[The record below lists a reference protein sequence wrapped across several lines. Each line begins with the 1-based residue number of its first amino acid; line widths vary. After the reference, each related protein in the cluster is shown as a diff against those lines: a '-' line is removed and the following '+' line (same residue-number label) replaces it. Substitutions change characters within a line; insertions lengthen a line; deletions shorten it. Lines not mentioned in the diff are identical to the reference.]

1 MSSSPE
7 TFSLDPSSSSSSNNP
22 RPPLPISEY
31 EVFLSF
37 RGPDVRQTF
46 ADHLYSCFA
55 RSKIRTFRDE
65 EELRKGEVIA
75 PSLVRAIKESKIHIP
90 IFTENYAA
98 SKWCLQE
105 LAQMVRCWKER
116 KGHIILPIFYF
127 VDPRDVRHQ
136 IGPYW
141 EAFEQH
147 SLKHD
152 LETTRE
158 WRESLQEVGKMKG
171 WHITKS
177 SGEGAMI
184 DQIFTEV
191 ELRLR
196 TSHTLLVTDQLV
208 GVNFHV
214 QEVMRL
220 LTQEF
225 ADERMVGIY
234 GMGGLGKTTIAKAVY
249 NKVNMHFDRC
259 CFIENIRQILSENG
273 GVEILQNKI
282 ISSIL
287 KNDREIKD
295 TGDRIHQIK
304 NRVCKH
310 KILIVLDDVD
320 GMFQFEEI
328 LGNIG
333 NFSSESRFIVTTRDR
348 RVLEFLQV
356 YKSYELKEMSRDHSL
371 QLFSKHAFR
380 MDYPPED
387 YVNLSDEFVQVAAG
401 LPLALKVI
409 GSLLFQTNLIFWEQK
424 LAELKEIPAAKV
436 QERLKISFNELT
448 YNEKQIFLDIA
459 CFFVGVNKES
469 PIFMWSDCDFYPGSA
484 IRTLVLRSLIRIN
497 EKDEFWMHDHIRD
510 LGRAIVRE
518 ENFRNPGKRS
528 RVWSNKDALN
538 MLESGEVC
546 VTLVCIFVVI
556 SPAYFPLFGN
566 ADYDELTEM
575 DLEQLTGLRY
585 LEVRCGS
592 LTGDF
597 TEVLPNIRWL
607 RLHDCDSI
615 PTDMDL
621 EKLIVLDMKDCPVK
635 DSWRSWNSIKV
646 AHNYKLKVAN
656 LVDCDKLEKPPSSLS
671 RCESLEL
678 LDYSG
683 CMSMQGELE
692 LERLKNLRVLRLCR
706 TEITKLK
713 VGGDIGMLPH
723 LKEIDFRFTRLT
735 EVPPGISKLH
745 SLEILDVTACRR
757 SDIESPVCLMEMLP
771 PNLKRLAI
779 VSFTLSTQ
787 LPPLLTHLEVG
798 HSMQLERLSNNLAS
812 LSKNLTELRLYVVG
826 IFEIHGLGELTA
838 LETLDIDDAPN
849 LRTLDGLQRLVL
861 LKELS
866 VRECHSLGKLPS
878 VANLNKLHTLEISG
892 CKLLSEIHGLG
903 ELASGTLS
911 SLEINDCPR
920 LENIGGDM
928 VMRLE
933 SLILAE
939 LQLTKL
945 LPQSLDSC
953 CTKLRSLT
961 IEESVDDDQDDD
973 VEIIMPLQRLP
984 DLSGLV
990 NLMELRISGCQ
1001 EVVEVRGLDGLESLH
1016 TLEIVVCKSIRKLPD
1031 LSGLR
1036 ELEWLCLDGCTQL
1049 TEVPGLGRL
1058 ESLEYLS
1065 MAGCSSIKR
1074 LPDLSGLNNL
1084 TTLNV
1089 RKCPKLKELKG
1100 LERLEM
1106 LQVVE
1111 TDKRLKVR
1119 HLLRSVARYG
1129 KRITRSVRGVLN

>member
-259 CFIENIRQILSENG
+259 CFIENIRQILSEN
-273 GVEILQNKI
+273 
-282 ISSIL
+282 
-287 KNDREIKD
+287 D

-320 GMFQFEEI
+320 
-328 LGNIG
+328 
-333 NFSSESRFIVTTRDR
+333 
-348 RVLEFLQV
+348 
-356 YKSYELKEMSRDHSL
+356 
-371 QLFSKHAFR
+371 A
-380 MDYPPED
+380 
-387 YVNLSDEFVQVAAG
+387 DEFVQVAAG

-556 SPAYFPLFGN
+556 SPAYFPLFG
-566 ADYDELTEM
+566 T
-575 DLEQLTGLRY
+575 
-585 LEVRCGS
+585 
-592 LTGDF
+592 
-597 TEVLPNIRWL
+597 
-607 RLHDCDSI
+607 
-615 PTDMDL
+615 
-621 EKLIVLDMKDCPVK
+621 
-635 DSWRSWNSIKV
+635 
-646 AHNYKLKVAN
+646 
-656 LVDCDKLEKPPSSLS
+656 
-671 RCESLEL
+671 
-678 LDYSG
+678 
-683 CMSMQGELE
+683 
-692 LERLKNLRVLRLCR
+692 
-706 TEITKLK
+706 
-713 VGGDIGMLPH
+713 
-723 LKEIDFRFTRLT
+723 
-735 EVPPGISKLH
+735 
-745 SLEILDVTACRR
+745 
-757 SDIESPVCLMEMLP
+757 
-771 PNLKRLAI
+771 
-779 VSFTLSTQ
+779 
-787 LPPLLTHLEVG
+787 
-798 HSMQLERLSNNLAS
+798 
-812 LSKNLTELRLYVVG
+812 
-826 IFEIHGLGELTA
+826 
-838 LETLDIDDAPN
+838 
-849 LRTLDGLQRLVL
+849 
-861 LKELS
+861 
-866 VRECHSLGKLPS
+866 
-878 VANLNKLHTLEISG
+878 
-892 CKLLSEIHGLG
+892 
-903 ELASGTLS
+903 
-911 SLEINDCPR
+911 
-920 LENIGGDM
+920 
-928 VMRLE
+928 
-933 SLILAE
+933 
-939 LQLTKL
+939 
-945 LPQSLDSC
+945 
-953 CTKLRSLT
+953 
-961 IEESVDDDQDDD
+961 
-973 VEIIMPLQRLP
+973 
-984 DLSGLV
+984 
-990 NLMELRISGCQ
+990 
-1001 EVVEVRGLDGLESLH
+1001 
-1016 TLEIVVCKSIRKLPD
+1016 
-1031 LSGLR
+1031 
-1036 ELEWLCLDGCTQL
+1036 
-1049 TEVPGLGRL
+1049 
-1058 ESLEYLS
+1058 
-1065 MAGCSSIKR
+1065 
-1074 LPDLSGLNNL
+1074 
-1084 TTLNV
+1084 
-1089 RKCPKLKELKG
+1089 
-1100 LERLEM
+1100 
-1106 LQVVE
+1106 
-1111 TDKRLKVR
+1111 
-1119 HLLRSVARYG
+1119 
-1129 KRITRSVRGVLN
+1129 

>member
-333 NFSSESRFIVTTRDR
+333 NFSSESRFIVTTRD
-348 RVLEFLQV
+348 
-356 YKSYELKEMSRDHSL
+356 
-371 QLFSKHAFR
+371 
-380 MDYPPED
+380 
-387 YVNLSDEFVQVAAG
+387 
-401 LPLALKVI
+401 
-409 GSLLFQTNLIFWEQK
+409 
-424 LAELKEIPAAKV
+424 
-436 QERLKISFNELT
+436 
-448 YNEKQIFLDIA
+448 
-459 CFFVGVNKES
+459 
-469 PIFMWSDCDFYPGSA
+469 
-484 IRTLVLRSLIRIN
+484 IRIN

-538 MLESGEVC
+538 MLESGEGTDC
-546 VTLVCIFVVI
+546 VEVLRVDMED
-556 SPAYFPLFGN
+556 

-635 DSWRSWNSIKV
+635 DSWRSWNSIK
-646 AHNYKLKVAN
+646 
-656 LVDCDKLEKPPSSLS
+656 
-671 RCESLEL
+671 
-678 LDYSG
+678 
-683 CMSMQGELE
+683 
-692 LERLKNLRVLRLCR
+692 
-706 TEITKLK
+706 
-713 VGGDIGMLPH
+713 
-723 LKEIDFRFTRLT
+723 
-735 EVPPGISKLH
+735 
-745 SLEILDVTACRR
+745 
-757 SDIESPVCLMEMLP
+757 
-771 PNLKRLAI
+771 
-779 VSFTLSTQ
+779 
-787 LPPLLTHLEVG
+787 
-798 HSMQLERLSNNLAS
+798 
-812 LSKNLTELRLYVVG
+812 
-826 IFEIHGLGELTA
+826 
-838 LETLDIDDAPN
+838 
-849 LRTLDGLQRLVL
+849 
-861 LKELS
+861 
-866 VRECHSLGKLPS
+866 
-878 VANLNKLHTLEISG
+878 
-892 CKLLSEIHGLG
+892 
-903 ELASGTLS
+903 
-911 SLEINDCPR
+911 
-920 LENIGGDM
+920 
-928 VMRLE
+928 
-933 SLILAE
+933 
-939 LQLTKL
+939 
-945 LPQSLDSC
+945 
-953 CTKLRSLT
+953 
-961 IEESVDDDQDDD
+961 
-973 VEIIMPLQRLP
+973 
-984 DLSGLV
+984 
-990 NLMELRISGCQ
+990 
-1001 EVVEVRGLDGLESLH
+1001 GLESLH

>member
-538 MLESGEVC
+538 MLESGEGTDC
-546 VTLVCIFVVI
+546 VEVLRVDMED
-556 SPAYFPLFGN
+556 

-635 DSWRSWNSIKV
+635 DSWRSWNSIK
-646 AHNYKLKVAN
+646 
-656 LVDCDKLEKPPSSLS
+656 
-671 RCESLEL
+671 
-678 LDYSG
+678 
-683 CMSMQGELE
+683 
-692 LERLKNLRVLRLCR
+692 
-706 TEITKLK
+706 
-713 VGGDIGMLPH
+713 
-723 LKEIDFRFTRLT
+723 
-735 EVPPGISKLH
+735 
-745 SLEILDVTACRR
+745 
-757 SDIESPVCLMEMLP
+757 
-771 PNLKRLAI
+771 
-779 VSFTLSTQ
+779 
-787 LPPLLTHLEVG
+787 
-798 HSMQLERLSNNLAS
+798 
-812 LSKNLTELRLYVVG
+812 
-826 IFEIHGLGELTA
+826 
-838 LETLDIDDAPN
+838 
-849 LRTLDGLQRLVL
+849 GLQRLVL

>member
-538 MLESGEVC
+538 ML
-546 VTLVCIFVVI
+546 
-556 SPAYFPLFGN
+556 
-566 ADYDELTEM
+566 M

-635 DSWRSWNSIKV
+635 DSWRSWNSIK
-646 AHNYKLKVAN
+646 
-656 LVDCDKLEKPPSSLS
+656 
-671 RCESLEL
+671 
-678 LDYSG
+678 
-683 CMSMQGELE
+683 
-692 LERLKNLRVLRLCR
+692 
-706 TEITKLK
+706 
-713 VGGDIGMLPH
+713 
-723 LKEIDFRFTRLT
+723 
-735 EVPPGISKLH
+735 
-745 SLEILDVTACRR
+745 
-757 SDIESPVCLMEMLP
+757 
-771 PNLKRLAI
+771 
-779 VSFTLSTQ
+779 
-787 LPPLLTHLEVG
+787 
-798 HSMQLERLSNNLAS
+798 
-812 LSKNLTELRLYVVG
+812 
-826 IFEIHGLGELTA
+826 
-838 LETLDIDDAPN
+838 
-849 LRTLDGLQRLVL
+849 
-861 LKELS
+861 
-866 VRECHSLGKLPS
+866 
-878 VANLNKLHTLEISG
+878 
-892 CKLLSEIHGLG
+892 
-903 ELASGTLS
+903 
-911 SLEINDCPR
+911 
-920 LENIGGDM
+920 
-928 VMRLE
+928 
-933 SLILAE
+933 
-939 LQLTKL
+939 
-945 LPQSLDSC
+945 
-953 CTKLRSLT
+953 
-961 IEESVDDDQDDD
+961 
-973 VEIIMPLQRLP
+973 
-984 DLSGLV
+984 
-990 NLMELRISGCQ
+990 
-1001 EVVEVRGLDGLESLH
+1001 GLESLH

>member
-538 MLESGEVC
+538 MLESGEGTDC
-546 VTLVCIFVVI
+546 VEVLRVDMED
-556 SPAYFPLFGN
+556 

-615 PTDMDL
+615 PT
-621 EKLIVLDMKDCPVK
+621 E
-635 DSWRSWNSIKV
+635 
-646 AHNYKLKVAN
+646 
-656 LVDCDKLEKPPSSLS
+656 
-671 RCESLEL
+671 
-678 LDYSG
+678 
-683 CMSMQGELE
+683 
-692 LERLKNLRVLRLCR
+692 
-706 TEITKLK
+706 
-713 VGGDIGMLPH
+713 
-723 LKEIDFRFTRLT
+723 
-735 EVPPGISKLH
+735 
-745 SLEILDVTACRR
+745 
-757 SDIESPVCLMEMLP
+757 
-771 PNLKRLAI
+771 
-779 VSFTLSTQ
+779 
-787 LPPLLTHLEVG
+787 
-798 HSMQLERLSNNLAS
+798 
-812 LSKNLTELRLYVVG
+812 
-826 IFEIHGLGELTA
+826 
-838 LETLDIDDAPN
+838 
-849 LRTLDGLQRLVL
+849 
-861 LKELS
+861 
-866 VRECHSLGKLPS
+866 
-878 VANLNKLHTLEISG
+878 
-892 CKLLSEIHGLG
+892 
-903 ELASGTLS
+903 
-911 SLEINDCPR
+911 
-920 LENIGGDM
+920 
-928 VMRLE
+928 
-933 SLILAE
+933 
-939 LQLTKL
+939 
-945 LPQSLDSC
+945 SLDSC

>member
-1 MSSSPE
+1 
-7 TFSLDPSSSSSSNNP
+7 
-22 RPPLPISEY
+22 
-31 EVFLSF
+31 
-37 RGPDVRQTF
+37 
-46 ADHLYSCFA
+46 
-55 RSKIRTFRDE
+55 
-65 EELRKGEVIA
+65 
-75 PSLVRAIKESKIHIP
+75 
-90 IFTENYAA
+90 
-98 SKWCLQE
+98 
-105 LAQMVRCWKER
+105 
-116 KGHIILPIFYF
+116 
-127 VDPRDVRHQ
+127 
-136 IGPYW
+136 
-141 EAFEQH
+141 
-147 SLKHD
+147 
-152 LETTRE
+152 
-158 WRESLQEVGKMKG
+158 
-171 WHITKS
+171 
-177 SGEGAMI
+177 
-184 DQIFTEV
+184 
-191 ELRLR
+191 
-196 TSHTLLVTDQLV
+196 
-208 GVNFHV
+208 
-214 QEVMRL
+214 
-220 LTQEF
+220 
-225 ADERMVGIY
+225 
-234 GMGGLGKTTIAKAVY
+234 
-249 NKVNMHFDRC
+249 
-259 CFIENIRQILSENG
+259 
-273 GVEILQNKI
+273 
-282 ISSIL
+282 
-287 KNDREIKD
+287 
-295 TGDRIHQIK
+295 
-304 NRVCKH
+304 
-310 KILIVLDDVD
+310 
-320 GMFQFEEI
+320 
-328 LGNIG
+328 
-333 NFSSESRFIVTTRDR
+333 
-348 RVLEFLQV
+348 
-356 YKSYELKEMSRDHSL
+356 
-371 QLFSKHAFR
+371 

-538 MLESGEVC
+538 MLESGEGTDC
-546 VTLVCIFVVI
+546 VEVLRVDMED
-556 SPAYFPLFGN
+556 

-635 DSWRSWNSIKV
+635 DSWRSWNSI
-646 AHNYKLKVAN
+646 
-656 LVDCDKLEKPPSSLS
+656 
-671 RCESLEL
+671 
-678 LDYSG
+678 
-683 CMSMQGELE
+683 
-692 LERLKNLRVLRLCR
+692 
-706 TEITKLK
+706 
-713 VGGDIGMLPH
+713 
-723 LKEIDFRFTRLT
+723 
-735 EVPPGISKLH
+735 
-745 SLEILDVTACRR
+745 
-757 SDIESPVCLMEMLP
+757 
-771 PNLKRLAI
+771 KRLAI

>member
-538 MLESGEVC
+538 MLESGEGTDC
-546 VTLVCIFVVI
+546 VEVLRVDMED
-556 SPAYFPLFGN
+556 

-866 VRECHSLGKLPS
+866 
-878 VANLNKLHTLEISG
+878 
-892 CKLLSEIHGLG
+892 
-903 ELASGTLS
+903 
-911 SLEINDCPR
+911 
-920 LENIGGDM
+920 
-928 VMRLE
+928 
-933 SLILAE
+933 
-939 LQLTKL
+939 
-945 LPQSLDSC
+945 
-953 CTKLRSLT
+953 
-961 IEESVDDDQDDD
+961 
-973 VEIIMPLQRLP
+973 
-984 DLSGLV
+984 
-990 NLMELRISGCQ
+990 ISGCQ